1 MKVVFDTLS
10 HVMNTPDLPA
20 TLRDALA
27 RLAESSDRT
36 SPPVFA
42 GRESEFA
49 LLDASVRGVQRGE
62 VGHTTV
68 VQGVPG
74 AGKTA
79 LLEEYAAR
87 LLLANSGEDE
97 QVVPVVLRPRDI
109 DDSPAAIV
117 ETIERGFRDIRESGE
132 WARMVSRA
140 ADGAVLAANAVF
152 SAFTKRGFDE
162 FKPSARAPNSLTI
175 ALNDYA
181 EFRIGRRD
189 STIVL
194 LVDEAQN
201 LGDTTRVRAHLD
213 ALHGGIRGYTRALL
227 ACFGLANT
235 VDRLR
240 VLGLS
245 RLASGHVRTIGALS
259 GEDARRS
266 VMETLELALANHAFG
281 EDALDEALRKR
292 WIEATTDVILSE
304 SGNFPHHLANGCRAL
319 AQILLAEGI
328 GTAPPVAKLRDRCR
342 EYKREYYE
350 ARLEPWSR
358 HTIALARAF
367 GDESNEWQPI
377 DNIVAALSASDN
389 YGRPVDE
396 IAAATV
402 VEELCASGYV
412 EENLGTF
419 RLALPSL
426 ATHFA
431 ELQREP

>member
-1 MKVVFDTLS
+1 MSAANLS
-10 HVMNTPDLPA
+10 T

-27 RLAESSDRT
+27 RLAESSDRA

-42 GRESEFA
+42 GREGELD

-62 VGHTTV
+62 AGHTTV

-79 LLEEYAAR
+79 LLDEYAAR
-87 LLLANSGEDE
+87 LLLANDNDDE
-97 QVVPVVLRPRDI
+97 QVVPVILRPRDLN
-109 DDSPAAIV
+109 DSPAALV
-117 ETIERGFRDIRESGE
+117 ETIERGFRDIEGSGQ
-132 WARMVSRA
+132 WARLASRA
-140 ADGAVLAANAVF
+140 ADGAFA
-152 SAFTKRGFDE
+152 AFTKRDFNQ
-162 FKPSARAPNSLTI
+162 FKPSSRAPDSLPI
-175 ALNDYA
+175 ALEDYA
-181 EFRIGRRD
+181 EFRIGRGN

-201 LGDTTRVRAHLD
+201 LSDTIRVRDHLD
-213 ALHGGIRGYTRALL
+213 VLHGGIRGRTRALL
-227 ACFGLANT
+227 ACFGLTNT

-240 VLGLS
+240 TLGLS

-259 GEDARRS
+259 DEDAKRS
-266 VMETLELALANHAFG
+266 VTGTLERALADHAFDEG
-281 EDALDEALRKR
+281 THEDVLRKR
-292 WIEATTDVILSE
+292 WISAATDVIACE
-304 SGNFPHHLANGCRAL
+304 GANFPHHLANGCRAL
-319 AQILLAEGI
+319 AQILLVDGVGA
-328 GTAPPVAKLRDRCR
+328 TPPAAKLRERCR

-367 GDESNEWQPI
+367 DDERNGWKPMDQV
-377 DNIVAALSASDN
+377 VASLSAADN

-402 VEELCASGYV
+402 VEELCTSGYV
-412 EENLGTF
+412 EDNLGEC

-426 ATHFA
+426 ATYFA
-431 ELQREP
+431 ELQRRKRRSPGVHPSATDGSLPS

>member
-49 LLDASVRGVQRGE
+49 LLDASARGVQRGE

-152 SAFTKRGFDE
+152 SAFTKRDFNQ
-162 FKPSARAPNSLTI
+162 FKPSARAPNSLSI

-181 EFRIGRRD
+181 EFRIGRRN

-213 ALHGGIRGYTRALL
+213 ALHGGIRGYTRAML

-240 VLGLS
+240 TLGLS

-266 VMETLELALANHAFG
+266 VTGTLELAFANHIFG
-281 EDALDEALRKR
+281 EDALDDAPRKR
-292 WIEATTDVILSE
+292 WIGAATRRDSVRERKLPAPL
-304 SGNFPHHLANGCRAL
+304 GQRLPNVGADPLGRRHRRR
-319 AQILLAEGI
+319 
-328 GTAPPVAKLRDRCR
+328 TARGQT
-342 EYKREYYE
+342 
-350 ARLEPWSR
+350 S
-358 HTIALARAF
+358 
-367 GDESNEWQPI
+367 
-377 DNIVAALSASDN
+377 
-389 YGRPVDE
+389 RPVPRIQARVLRGPGWNRGRDTPSRWPVPS
-396 IAAATV
+396 ATR
-402 VEELCASGYV
+402 ATSGS
-412 EENLGTF
+412 
-419 RLALPSL
+419 PSRTSSPPCPPPTTTGGPL
-426 ATHFA
+426 TK
-431 ELQREP
+431 